1 MKQFQKYIFLKIGFF
16 TQNMNFAF
24 WRLFKDRDQS
34 KSYTECVYKILRSF
48 IKYF

>member
-1 MKQFQKYIFLKIGFF
+1 MKQFEKYIFLKIGFF

-24 WRLFKDRDQS
+24 WRLLKIEINS
-34 KSYTECVYKILRSF
+34 KRYTECVYKISRSF